1 MIINKIET
9 ALGIFLRVKK
19 SRMGE
24 RIKERKIAKKKGKR
38 TGPPFRRSKKWGLFP
53 FLEK

>member
-1 MIINKIET
+1 MIKKVTIIINKIET

-38 TGPPFRRSKKWGLFP
+38 TG
-53 FLEK
+53 